1 MADKDRAYLDSLT
14 HAYFAVEIRH
24 KEDYWGPS
32 FPMIKMTIPEQPSR
46 AYSMDEYIS
55 KYSTKNGPAIV
66 GGVTIEEPREFHACE
81 GANRDI
87 SCEEMKNGELWFVGT
102 DNESYYVNY
111 CPFCGFKA
119 RKQWPYKGASK

>member
-102 DNESYYVNY
+102 DNESYY
-111 CPFCGFKA
+111 
-119 RKQWPYKGASK
+119 